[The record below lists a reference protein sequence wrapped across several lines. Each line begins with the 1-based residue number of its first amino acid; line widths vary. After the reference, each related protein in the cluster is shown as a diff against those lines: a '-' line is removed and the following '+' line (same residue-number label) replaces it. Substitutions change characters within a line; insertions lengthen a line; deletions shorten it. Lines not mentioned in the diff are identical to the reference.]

1 MGELRR
7 LFFAVPVE
15 PEVASMLSQHLS
27 RWEIP
32 GKVVPPANWHLT
44 VRFLGWTDPVKG
56 EVVTAL
62 VDQAGRGGPFR
73 LTLGALGAFPRATRA
88 GVLWLGLDRGE
99 EGLAALNRV
108 VEEAAQTAGFQP
120 EERPFAAHLTLS
132 RLRPPADVSALIDDY
147 EPREFRWQ
155 AQELILYDSRPG
167 PVYVPVER
175 FPLVPTR
182 SEDDVG
188 RLPRGGRH
196 DRG

>member
-7 LFFAVPVE
+7 LFFGVPVE

-44 VRFLGWTDPVKG
+44 VRFLGWTDPVKR

-62 VDQAGRGGPFR
+62 IDQAGRGGPFR
-73 LTLGALGAFPRATRA
+73 LTLGALGAFPRASRA

-99 EGLAALNRV
+99 EALAALNRV

-167 PVYVPVER
+167 PTYIPVER
-175 FPLVPTR
+175 FPLEPTR
-182 SEDDVG
+182 
-188 RLPRGGRH
+188 P
-196 DRG
+196 